1 MNKLSPEA
9 WLALPQ
15 GSATP
20 PEGRPAD
27 RAAGDPWHSLLF
39 VVFKWLPQMA
49 AIVAIGIVL
58 GLGYLILVRGEIFQ
72 ANAKLYVRVGVDQTP
87 SPVLG
92 SDRNVTYLAQTR
104 GAVQSEMDLL
114 RNEVLVQRLIQE
126 LDLTAPEVRP
136 EPKGLFGRLKRTA
149 SDIYRSA
156 KDMLDGVLTAVGL
169 KTPVSPEAAIS
180 QGFAGALI
188 LDNAVNSDVISVSL
202 RWPDQAQAVVLL
214 DHFLKI
220 YTNFRS
226 AVFQGGEEIEFL
238 DAKRDTAKAA
248 VEAVE
253 ADMAAFEREHDIRN
267 AAARAPLLEADLV
280 EAQRAQERAA
290 LELNLARRRLER
302 LGKGLD
308 AAAEKGAPIQRE
320 PIGLGSFPAN
330 SPALGMA
337 ASIVTLLGERERLLV
352 NNSAGAPE
360 VKEVEARLAAL
371 MVVLRQQLEAEVQ
384 DFVRGETVARER
396 VEKLGGALRELQAS
410 SNGWKTL
417 ERRRDLAE
425 SRYRD
430 TEKRLGEARDI
441 SALRNARLSN
451 VVVVQPAAVEGVPIG
466 LRKMPLLGIIA
477 FCSAVLAA
485 GWALGREVFDTRLY
499 RGETA
504 AADLGLPLAGE
515 IPERRLLL
523 REWVRGDGRR
533 GREAGLAL
541 DRLVVT
547 VDERLK
553 ADRRGVLAVAG
564 AEPGEGAS
572 TLALALALGIAAR
585 RRQKVLLVSGS
596 ADPAFLD
603 RVRGSG
609 LPAMPLPTPEG
620 LPAGLTLAAV
630 GEYLVCGTWADAS
643 SAAAFLREGVGPG
656 ARLRAE
662 APLVVV
668 DLPPLSGDAE
678 APFAGGQA
686 DAALLVAAAG
696 RHRAA
701 IHREALDALHRHGAE
716 LVGLVLNRTRR
727 IVPCWLEPGR

>member
-15 GSATP
+15 GAPS
-20 PEGRPAD
+20 PERRPAE
-27 RAAGDPWHSLLF
+27 RSSGDPWHDLLF
-39 VVFKWLPQMA
+39 VVFKWLPQMV

-58 GLGYLILVRGEIFQ
+58 GVGYLILVRGEIFQ
-72 ANAKLYVRVGVDQTP
+72 ANAKLYVRVGVDQAP

-92 SDRNVTYLAQTR
+92 TERNVTYMAQTR

-114 RNEVLVQRLIQE
+114 RNEMLVQRLIQE
-126 LDLTAPEVRP
+126 LDLAAPETRP
-136 EPKGLFGRLKRTA
+136 EPTSLYGRLKRTA
-149 SDIYRSA
+149 SDLYRSA
-156 KDMLDGVLTAVGL
+156 KDGVDSVLIAIGL
-169 KTPVSPEAAIS
+169 KTPVSREAALS
-180 QGFAGALI
+180 QSFAAALI

-202 RWPDQAQAVVLL
+202 RWPDQAQAVVVL
-214 DHFLKI
+214 DRFLQI

-238 DAKRDTAKAA
+238 QAKRDAAKAA

-253 ADMAAFEREHDIRN
+253 ADMTTFEREHDIRN

-280 EAQRAQERAA
+280 EAQRARERAT
-290 LELNLARRRLER
+290 LDLNLAKQRLER

-308 AAAEKGAPIQRE
+308 AGAAAAGAPIQRE
-320 PIGLGSFPAN
+320 PIGLGTFPPN

-352 NNSAGAPE
+352 NNAPGAPE

-371 MVVLRQQLEAEVQ
+371 MLVLRQQLEAEVQ
-384 DFVRGETVARER
+384 DFVRSESVARER
-396 VEKLGGALRELQAS
+396 VDKLSGALRELQAS

-425 SRYRD
+425 TRYRD

-466 LRKMPLLGIIA
+466 LRKLPLLGIIA
-477 FCSAVLAA
+477 ACAAVLAA

-499 RGETA
+499 RADA
-504 AADLGLPLAGE
+504 AAAELGLPVAGE
-515 IPERRLLL
+515 VPERRLLL
-523 REWVRGDGRR
+523 RDFVRRSGSRGQAGR
-533 GREAGLAL
+533 LAL

-547 VDERLK
+547 LDERLK
-553 ADRRGVLAVAG
+553 ADRRAVLAVAG

-585 RRQKVLLVSGS
+585 RRQKVLLVAGS
-596 ADPAFLD
+596 ADPGFLN
-603 RVRGSG
+603 RIRGCG
-609 LPAMPLPTPEG
+609 APVLPLPTPDG
-620 LPAGLTLAAV
+620 LPHGLTLAGV
-630 GEYLVCGTWADAS
+630 GEYLVCGSWEDEAA
-643 SAAAFLREGVGPG
+643 AAAFLREGIGPN

-668 DLPPLSGDAE
+668 DLPPLGGDAE
-678 APFAGGQA
+678 APFAAGQA
-686 DAALLVAAAG
+686 DATILVAAAG
-696 RHRAA
+696 RRRAA
-701 IHREALDALHRHGAE
+701 IHREAVDALHRHGAE

-727 IVPCWLEPGR
+727 IVPRWLEPAR